1 MKNDVILSDSE
12 MVAEIWKQIETA
24 HRDKNLKKLPS
35 LYRKFWKY
43 KNRANRSK
51 HQKAWEDND
60 G

>member
-35 LYRKFWKY
+35 LYWKFLKY
-43 KNRANRSK
+43 KNRVNRAKRLS
-51 HQKAWEDND
+51 
-60 G
+60 

>member
-35 LYRKFWKY
+35 LYWKFLKY
-43 KNRANRSK
+43 KNRVNRSK
-51 HQKAWEDND
+51 NQKAWEDND